1 MRKAPRLWE
10 RKPSTPFQARSKSQK
25 VWKRL
30 LTSFSSM
37 RQSGREQNDAEDE
50 LHTEINES
58 ANAGFV
64 RGAKRLRLGAGADD
78 DAVFE
83 RGRSFLETKWEM
95 EATMKRRE
103 YSSIPCGF
111 GSWRKANADC
121 DNRKTSNET

>member
-1 MRKAPRLWE
+1 
-10 RKPSTPFQARSKSQK
+10 
-25 VWKRL
+25 
-30 LTSFSSM
+30 M